1 MLFWM
6 CKGWW
11 VMVAGL
17 LADDRWLIRLTTL
30 FSNPGNPHQR
40 DSMLELRD
48 GDVEGRGVLRLEH
61 RRRPEHLRHLL
72 PQVSPDRCWV
82 LPYLSPLIPK
92 SLFWM
97 FSNADHNCE
106 QELLLHRDA
115 VLRQQ
120 VQVRH
125 LQLLSGFHSLIYL
138 VPHIPPTSYNILPI
152 ISPSWCG
159 SANQE
164 AHKRMRVKKLPTILA
179 LHLKRFKYVEQYNRH
194 IKVSIWTLSR

>member
-1 MLFWM
+1 MGNGRWTF
-6 CKGWW
+6 GWW
-11 VMVAGL
+11 L
-17 LADDRWLIRLTTL
+17 FRLMTL
-30 FSNPGNPHQR
+30 SSNPGNPHQR
-40 DSMLELRD
+40 DSMLKLRD
-48 GDVEGRGVLRLEH
+48 SDVEGRGVLRLEH

-72 PQVSPDRCWV
+72 SQVLPDPCWL
-82 LPYLSPLIPK
+82 LPYLTSILK

-125 LQLLSGFHSLIYL
+125 LQLLSGFHSLTYL
-138 VPHIPPTSYNILPI
+138 ELHMYIIIFVSNNILPI
-152 ISPSWCG
+152 IPPSWCG